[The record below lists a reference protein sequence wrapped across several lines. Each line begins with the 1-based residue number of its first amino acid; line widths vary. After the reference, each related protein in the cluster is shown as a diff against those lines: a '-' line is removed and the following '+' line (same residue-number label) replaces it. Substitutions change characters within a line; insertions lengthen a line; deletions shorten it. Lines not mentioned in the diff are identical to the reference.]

1 MFWHLHMQ
9 PPKSYSKLLYNWFI
23 LYHLQCYSVKIQM
36 MEVIFVFAE
45 VSPVMT
51 QDHLEKDLFFLLFS
65 PKTRLIK
72 QGEQPCSLWGGLG

>member
-1 MFWHLHMQ
+1 
-9 PPKSYSKLLYNWFI
+9 
-23 LYHLQCYSVKIQM
+23 M

-51 QDHLEKDLFFLLFS
+51 QDNLEKDFFLLFS